1 LHILTLFWFIVAI
14 VDTRKYGIEPSKA
27 ACLISAIE
35 EGTVRSA
42 ASRLSLEPSTVSRKI
57 AALQADLDIQ
67 LIERGRLGVKLT
79 DTGEL
84 VMLHLRRQR
93 SDVEVLRSELDSL
106 QSLRRGKI
114 LIAVGEGF
122 VADLIGNA
130 LESFSQVHSGITY
143 SLHTGST
150 DDVVNAVVNDAAHL
164 GIAFNANPPQQ
175 IRTLARAPQPL
186 MMIAAKNS
194 RFANLKEPVSLK
206 TVKDLPCAV
215 LDQGSGLRAIIEK
228 AESIH
233 GVRFNITLETNSI
246 AAIKNYVREGLGV
259 SVMAEYVVTREIL
272 DGHVVSRRLNI
283 PEFKQGDTHLIMRQG
298 RLLPPAACQL
308 SNHLLETMVAF
319 SSLNTNPKSPK
330 LKLG

>member
-1 LHILTLFWFIVAI
+1 LHIFALFWFIVAI
-14 VDTRKYGIEPSKA
+14 MDTKKYGIEPSKA

-42 ASRLSLEPSTVSRKI
+42 ARRLNLEPSTVSRKI
-57 AALQADLDIQ
+57 AALEADLDIQ
-67 LIERGRLGVKLT
+67 LIERGRLGVRLT
-79 DTGEL
+79 DAGEL

-93 SDVEVLRSELDSL
+93 SDVELLRSELDSL
-106 QSLRRGKI
+106 RGLRRGKI
-114 LIAVGEGF
+114 LIAIGEGF

-130 LESFSQVHSGITY
+130 LESFTQIHPGITY
-143 SLHTGST
+143 ALHTGST
-150 DDVVNAVVNDAAHL
+150 DDVINAVVTDAAHL
-164 GIAFNANPPQQ
+164 GIAFNANRPQQ
-175 IRTLARAPQPL
+175 IKTLARAPQPL

-215 LDQGSGLRAIIEK
+215 LDQGSGLRAIIDE

-259 SVMAEYVVTREIL
+259 SLMAEYVVTREIL
-272 DGHVVSRRLNI
+272 DSYIVARRLNI
-283 PEFKQGDTHLIMRQG
+283 PEFKQGETHLIVRKG
-298 RLLPPAACQL
+298 RLIPPAACQL

-319 SSLNTNPKSPK
+319 SSLNANPKSSR
-330 LKLG
+330 LK